1 MTPIPSTTTT
11 TLLAPAVRVQH
22 ATKCFGSGQ
31 TAVRALDDVTL
42 DIRPSAFTAVM
53 GASGSGKSTLLH
65 CMAGLDTLTSG
76 RAFVGE
82 RDLAELDDRALTVLR
97 RERVGFVFQ
106 EFNLLPT
113 LNALDNI
120 RLPFTL
126 GGRSPDAD
134 WVDEI
139 VTTLGLTQRVPHR
152 PSELSGGEQQR
163 VAIARALVTRPDVVF
178 GDEPTGNLDSHAGA
192 QVLGFLRRAVDD
204 FGQTIVMVTHDPVA
218 AAHADSVVFLADG
231 RVVDEMWDPTAA
243 RVLERMTAF
252 GS

>member
-1 MTPIPSTTTT
+1 
-11 TLLAPAVRVQH
+11 
-22 ATKCFGSGQ
+22 
-31 TAVRALDDVTL
+31 
-42 DIRPSAFTAVM
+42 
-53 GASGSGKSTLLH
+53 
-65 CMAGLDTLTSG
+65 
-76 RAFVGE
+76 
-82 RDLAELDDRALTVLR
+82 
-97 RERVGFVFQ
+97 VFQ
-106 EFNLLPT
+106 AFNLLPT
-113 LNALDNI
+113 LTALENI

-126 GGRSPDAD
+126 GGRSPDAE

-139 VTTLGLTQRVPHR
+139 VTTVGLTERIAHR

-178 GDEPTGNLDSHAGA
+178 GDEPTGNLDSRAGA
-192 QVLGFLRRAVDD
+192 QVLGFLRRAVDE

-243 RVLERMTAF
+243 RVLDRMTAF